1 MEARGTPP
9 HHAPTHLRT
18 YAPITRSFTVAVPR
32 CRSPFHVKHPPTAA
46 VNDSYQSEDTAGL
59 ENLIRRSRSDLD
71 ASPWKATFNRKAA
84 NTARTSAAVPHPAAT
99 TPFRTTTR
107 YYESRLKVRA
117 PAIGSAPQR
126 TLSRSPPQRTTWLR
140 FPGIW
145 ADSDA
150 SRPSEPK
157 SRALSIGAA
166 GSDASWRR
174 RNVALPTGPEQRSG
188 GVAGPE
194 CRLGRGHLLPS
205 CPRFVV

>member
-18 YAPITRSFTVAVPR
+18 YNAIVHGCRAR
-32 CRSPFHVKHPPTAA
+32 CRSPFHVKHPPTTA

-59 ENLIRRSRSDLD
+59 EKLIGRSRSDLD
-71 ASPWKATFNRKAA
+71 ESLPGKPFS
-84 NTARTSAAVPHPAAT
+84 TAKRQTLHGHQQRFVTSGHNAV
-99 TPFRTTTR
+99 RTTTR

-150 SRPSEPK
+150 SGPSEPK

-174 RNVALPTGPEQRSG
+174 RNVALPTGPGQRSG
-188 GVAGPE
+188 GVTGPAS
-194 CRLGRGHLLPS
+194 RSDRGHLLPS